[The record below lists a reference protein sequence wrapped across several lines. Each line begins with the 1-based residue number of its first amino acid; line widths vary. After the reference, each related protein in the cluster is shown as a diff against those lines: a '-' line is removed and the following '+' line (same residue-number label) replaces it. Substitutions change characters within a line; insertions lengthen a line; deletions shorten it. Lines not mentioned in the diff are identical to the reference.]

1 MDRPPEDIDASSA
14 RASLGV
20 ACYEAVKGEQ
30 DPEQAATLLGA
41 AEQLFRDVGA
51 AIDPD
56 ETQTQQKVLAFAVE
70 RLGTERVDEL
80 CAAGAARP
88 LDKLIAG

>member
-20 ACYEAVKGEQ
+20 ACYEAVKGDK

-41 AEQLFRDVGA
+41 AEQLFRAVGA

-56 ETQTQQKVLAFAVE
+56 ETQEKVLAFAVE

-80 CAAGAARP
+80 RAAGAARP